1 MKIDRKYQIL
11 DGAMQVFVDKGY
23 ANTRIDDIAE
33 KISLSKGAIYHH
45 FSSKKD
51 LFLSLISHWETL
63 TFPDF
68 YNNRNMSATKTL
80 EFFAESIVS
89 VYEDRKY
96 VFLAESEFLSL
107 ANQDSDFKNE
117 IQKLYDKLLNLF
129 ELVLSKG
136 VRLGEFAS
144 IDTKNTSLLLLSGF
158 QAINWMSVFR
168 PEVKDISRYMKSFIN
183 VVIDNIK
190 IEN

>member
-1 MKIDRKYQIL
+1 
-11 DGAMQVFVDKGY
+11 MQVFVDKGY

-33 KISLSKGAIYHH
+33 KVSLSKGAIYHH
-45 FSSKKD
+45 FCSKKEI
-51 LFLSLISHWETL
+51 FLSLIAHWETL

-68 YNNRNMSATKTL
+68 YDNKNADMTATKTL
-80 EFFAESIVS
+80 EYFADTIIK
-89 VYEDRKY
+89 VYNNRKY

-107 ANQDSDFKNE
+107 ANQDSDFKKE

-129 ELVLSKG
+129 ELVISKG
-136 VRLGEFAS
+136 IRLGEFGLV
-144 IDTKNTSLLLLSGF
+144 DTKNTSLLLLSGF

-168 PEVKDISRYMKSFIN
+168 PGVDDISIYMKDFIN

-190 IEN
+190 LKK